1 MLASQKQCVQINQIK
16 KQLRINSI
24 QLEDPDLH
32 QEVERHQRVNKII
45 ELIYINC
52 YVPWNKTMLHDFILA
67 FPINLYML
75 LLLVS
80 FWN

>member
-1 MLASQKQCVQINQIK
+1 MLASQKQCVKINQIK

-52 YVPWNKTMLHDFILA
+52 YMP
-67 FPINLYML
+67 
-75 LLLVS
+75 
-80 FWN
+80 